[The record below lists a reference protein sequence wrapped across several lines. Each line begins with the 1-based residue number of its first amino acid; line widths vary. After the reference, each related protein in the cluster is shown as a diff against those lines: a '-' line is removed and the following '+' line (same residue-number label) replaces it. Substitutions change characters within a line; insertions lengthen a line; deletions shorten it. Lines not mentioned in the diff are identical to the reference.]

1 MRFSGSL
8 PLLLDS
14 SHAKVLQVKS
24 HLGETKSE
32 VPAKAGKGY
41 LSMEKDVLD
50 SMPTAERASYELSRR
65 KAFGIAAKLGLG
77 GAAAA
82 AISAGVG
89 GISVREA
96 MAAAALPPK
105 DYRFTFV
112 NHVTTNPFFTPTVYG
127 IEDACAFF
135 GCSFQWTGSQ
145 TATVTEMVAAM
156 QTAIADE
163 VDGIAVCLVDAE
175 AFNQPTDDALSI
187 GIPVIGYNAD
197 TTPNG
202 RLAYVGQSL
211 YESGY
216 NIAQRWLPMVKPG
229 GMVLLSIATPG
240 ALNLQPRLDGYI
252 QAIKDAGDPVTYETL
267 DSGVDQATE
276 ESRIESFYLANPE
289 VAGMFGTGATDS
301 LAVGK
306 ISQKYGLAA
315 EGVITAG
322 YDLLPETLDLIKSG
336 DMTFTTDQQPYL
348 QGFIP
353 TLQLYLYQLS
363 GGAVAPANTDTSLAY
378 VDSTNVDIYL
388 TPSRFGGSTEEPP
401 A

>member
-1 MRFSGSL
+1 
-8 PLLLDS
+8 
-14 SHAKVLQVKS
+14 
-24 HLGETKSE
+24 
-32 VPAKAGKGY
+32 
-41 LSMEKDVLD
+41 MEKDVLD
-50 SMPTAERASYELSRR
+50 SMPTAQRASYELSRR
-65 KAFGIAAKLGLG
+65 KAFGMAAKLGLG

-82 AISAGVG
+82 AMGTG
-89 GISVREA
+89 LGRGSVREA
-96 MAAAALPPK
+96 LAAAALPLK

-135 GCSFQWTGSQ
+135 GCSYQWTGSQ

-156 QTAIADE
+156 QTAIADK

-197 TTPNG
+197 TTPNS

-216 NIAQRWLPMVKPG
+216 NIAQKWLPMVKPG
-229 GMVLLSIATPG
+229 GMVMLSIATPG
-240 ALNLQPRLDGYI
+240 SLNLQPRLDGYI

-276 ESRIESFYLANPE
+276 ESRIEAFYLANPD
-289 VAGMFGTGATDS
+289 VVGMFGTGATDS

-306 ISQKYGLAA
+306 ISQKYDLAA
-315 EGVITAG
+315 QGVITAG
-322 YDLLPETLDLIKSG
+322 YDLLPETIALIASG

-353 TLQLYLYQLS
+353 TLQLYLHQLS
-363 GGAVAPANTDTSLAY
+363 GGAVSPANTDTSLAY
-378 VDSTNVDIYL
+378 VTTDNVDIY
-388 TPSRFGGSTEEPP
+388 TSPSRFEGSTEDPP